1 MIMEEISLSTSEGEM
16 DERMDEHENESDIQ
30 ELRARRC
37 ALVHK
42 LAEQQK
48 RRDKI
53 KVC

>member
-1 MIMEEISLSTSEGEM
+1 MILEEASLSTSEGEM
-16 DERMDEHENESDIQ
+16 DEGMDEYENESDIR

-37 ALVHK
+37 VLVHK

-53 KVC
+53 KV

>member
-1 MIMEEISLSTSEGEM
+1 MEETSLSTLEGEM
-16 DERMDEHENESDIQ
+16 DERMDEHENANNIR
-30 ELRARRC
+30 ELRARRY

-53 KVC
+53 KV